1 MRGNNL
7 TPGKIN
13 IIGAGMSGLAAGC
26 YLQMNGFETEIFEK
40 NNRSGGLCTS
50 WNNKGYTING
60 SLHWLLGSNASNP
73 FHKLWSELVDMDAV
87 EFVNH
92 DVRVELEVKDT
103 RNKYGDNVFRLY
115 TNLERL
121 ENYLLDLAPEDEKMI
136 RRLIRSMRKFQQFEI
151 PPVVDSI
158 PKFLPLRRKI
168 GMIKYLPLL
177 FEFLKWRNVT
187 NFSFAGKLKNPF
199 LKEAFQ
205 LLYDGEEVKILI
217 MTVPLAYYDK
227 QGAGYP
233 VGGSYRF
240 IQRIEQRYLSLGGK
254 VRYEAEVEKI
264 IAEDNMAKGLLL
276 KNGEKVYSD
285 ITISAADWY
294 FTVFKA
300 LDGEFVNEE
309 LISLK
314 NLEKLQVYPSIF
326 MVSLGVAGSLDQWP
340 HFFRFPLPETL
351 HSPDGMTYERFEV
364 HVYNYD
370 PTLAPEGKTLLSVSF
385 NTDYGDYWI
394 DLYQSDRQEYDR
406 AKGDFAEKII
416 GILEQRVTGIREKIE
431 VIDISTPA
439 TINRYTNSWKGSAQG
454 WFPGKNLV
462 ARFPVKMQL
471 PGLKNFYYS
480 SHWSVPGGGLP
491 VSIKSARDLAQTIC
505 HQNGIKFTTSKPTDS
520 LSEK

>member
-1 MRGNNL
+1 MSAKE
-7 TPGKIN
+7 KIPERVN
-13 IIGAGMSGLAAGC
+13 IIGAGISGLAAGC

-40 NNRSGGLCTS
+40 NNRAGGLCTS

-73 FHKLWSELVDMDAV
+73 FHRLWSELVDMDAV

-92 DVRVELEVKDT
+92 DIRVELDVKET

-115 TNLERL
+115 TNLDRL
-121 ENYLLDLAPEDEKMI
+121 ESYLLDLAPEDERMI
-136 RRLIRSMRKFQQFEI
+136 RRLISSMRKFQHFEI

-227 QGAGYP
+227 HGAGYP
-233 VGGSYRF
+233 IGGSYRF

-254 VRYEAEVEKI
+254 IRYEAEVEKI
-264 IAEDNMAKGLLL
+264 ITEDNAATGLLL
-276 KNGEKVYSD
+276 KKGETAYSD
-285 ITISAADWY
+285 ITLSAADWN

-300 LDGEFVNEE
+300 LEGRYVDKDI
-309 LISLK
+309 ISLK

-326 MVSLGVAGSLDQWP
+326 MVSLGVTGSLDDWS

-364 HVYNYD
+364 HIYNYD
-370 PTLAPEGKTLLSVSF
+370 PTLAPEGRTLLSVSF
-385 NTDYGDYWI
+385 NTDYGDFWI
-394 DLYQSDRQEYDR
+394 GLYHSDRQAYDR
-406 AKGDFAEKII
+406 MKGEFANKII
-416 GILEQRVTGIREKIE
+416 DILDKKIPGIRERIE
-431 VIDISTPA
+431 VVDISTPA

-462 ARFPVKMQL
+462 AGFPVKTEL

-505 HQNGIKFTTSKPTDS
+505 HKYGIKFHTTKPTANG
-520 LSEK
+520 